1 MKKINEVSK
10 ISGVSIRTL
19 QYYDNIG
26 LLKATKRT
34 ESGYRL
40 YGDTA
45 LEQLQQILLF
55 RELKF
60 PLKEIKIMMSSPNF
74 DKIKALNQQIKLL
87 TLRKERLDNLI
98 KFAREIKKKGG
109 IVMDFKAF
117 NTSEIQE
124 YAKRT
129 KAEWGDTSQ
138 YSEFIKKSS
147 NKTKEENELI
157 ASRFV
162 QIFAKF
168 GKLRN
173 KDISSVEVQAQVQQF
188 QNYIT
193 EHFYN
198 CTKEILA
205 FLGEMYVQSSEFKA
219 NIDNVGGE
227 GTALFV
233 SNAISEYC
241 KA

>member
-1 MKKINEVSK
+1 
-10 ISGVSIRTL
+10 
-19 QYYDNIG
+19 
-26 LLKATKRT
+26 
-34 ESGYRL
+34 
-40 YGDTA
+40 
-45 LEQLQQILLF
+45 
-55 RELKF
+55 
-60 PLKEIKIMMSSPNF
+60 
-74 DKIKALNQQIKLL
+74 
-87 TLRKERLDNLI
+87 
-98 KFAREIKKKGG
+98 
-109 IVMDFKAF
+109 MDFKAF

-129 KAEWGDTSQ
+129 KAEWGDTAQ
-138 YSEFIKKSS
+138 YSEFIKKAS

-157 ASRFV
+157 ASKFM

-168 GKLRN
+168 GKMRN
-173 KDISSVEVQAQVQQF
+173 KDISVEVQTQVQQL

-205 FLGEMYVQSSEFKA
+205 FLGKMYVQSSEFKA
-219 NIDNVGGE
+219 NIDNVCGD